1 MVVVGSNTRNGKVI
15 LSDRNPDKLRLE
27 REEKKRVAK
36 LEHVRLIRFY
46 KSQPNYTNRELA
58 ESAFETPVIQRD
70 RYAFGEKL
78 GVRISHPKNVV
89 FAATKKLLA
98 EFNRTDLHRQL
109 DPLAVEAL
117 SDLPT
122 TCHARETESAV
133 FLLGRVQTFVKLQL
147 KLVREFDA
155 PGAAMIVMVRVG
167 SQRHSLRAWLETL
180 PKHRM
185 PNIER
190 LALDLQHQQWRRS
203 GHPFRFERL
212 PAEIRSRILLFA
224 VGPYVEPRH
233 PHKLFMRDGCLVTR
247 KEFDLVGKSIP
258 SKADNEWCIDTQHKQ
273 LDRINLGLLAI
284 NKATREE
291 CISVL
296 RMDTTKRYQDLS
308 LVNEIPRFVPAPC
321 LTWIRRL
328 ELALTHIDLIQ
339 LFRCEIKPFGDY
351 FRGLPLLLTTT
362 ASVLSK
368 AILPLLKHLELT
380 FVSTIEPTYS
390 PWQIVDG
397 RYPSQID
404 PARLTCQKV
413 LVDMIMCFVPE
424 WVEHIPTIVLGG
436 FIKTATRVKWEHV
449 LNSKTPRRFDGF
461 IESEKQAVRSL
472 PDSDLPKAPKPHPIA
487 QAAAKYF
494 FDYDDTF
501 KVEVKEER
509 RPEVEERGVE
519 RQVWMTVKSR

>member
-15 LSDRNPDKLRLE
+15 PSDRNPDKLRLE

-98 EFNRTDLHRQL
+98 EFNRTDLHRKL

-133 FLLGRVQTFVKLQL
+133 FLLGQVQTFVKLQL

-296 RMDTTKRYQDLS
+296 
-308 LVNEIPRFVPAPC
+308 P
-321 LTWIRRL
+321 
-328 ELALTHIDLIQ
+328 LTHIDLIQ

-413 LVDMIMCFVPE
+413 LVDMIMCLVPE